1 MQLFTILA
9 IIFGISS
16 LTYLALI
23 HKLPFKG
30 DFVLKAIPALTL
42 AVAAFLLIPGPHG
55 KLLALGFVLS
65 ALGDISLSFKGE
77 KFFLGGLVSFLLAHV
92 VYIITFSIGSEMT
105 LANWWLFGVLGAFGI
120 AMVLVLTPHLGK
132 MKIPVYV
139 YISVIL
145 TMDIMATLR
154 GGPAYWTLIAGAL
167 TFTVSDTIL
176 ALDRFRKPIKNG
188 RFYVMTT
195 YYAGQALICL
205 AFMGGICGPN
215 CTLS

>member
-1 MQLFTILA
+1 MELFTILA
-9 IIFGISS
+9 IIFGVSSIS
-16 LTYLALI
+16 YLALI

-30 DFVLKAIPALTL
+30 DFVIKAIPALTL
-42 AVAAFLLIPGPHG
+42 AVAAFTLVPEPHG

-92 VYIITFSIGSEMT
+92 VYIIVFSIGSEWTMT
-105 LANWWLFGVLGAFGI
+105 NAWLLGVLGAFGI
-120 AMVLVLTPHLGK
+120 GMVIVLTPHLGK

-145 TMDIMATLR
+145 TMDIMAALR
-154 GGPAYWTLIAGAL
+154 GGPAYWTLVAGAL

-176 ALDRFRKPIKNG
+176 ALDRFRKPMAKG
-188 RFYVMTT
+188 KYYVMTT

-205 AFMGGICGPN
+205 AFLGGICGPN